1 MEKVILENKKIAVI
15 GAGHIGQ
22 AIIKGLIN
30 SGKIKRS
37 NIFISNKLNNVSIV
51 KKSDYVLIAVK
62 PFLVK
67 EVLKEIKS
75 VIKNKIILSV
85 AAGVSLEMLLSYS
98 NVSQKIIRLMPNIP
112 VSENKGVIGFFA
124 NKNISNLE
132 KNEILKLVSLLG
144 KVIMVK
150 KEESL
155 DILTLVTGCGPAI
168 SAYFINLISSFA
180 ENQGFSK
187 KESIDI
193 ALKIFEGTN
202 SYLNSNNLTPSNLI
216 ESVATKGGVT
226 EVIIS
231 SLNKNRI
238 DKLFEEAI
246 ESGYDKLRQLKEKI
260 KTEKEVKT

>member
-30 SGKIKRS
+30 SGKIKKS
-37 NIFISNKLNNVSIV
+37 NIFISNKLNNIAIA
-51 KKSDYVLIAVK
+51 KKSDYVFIAIK

-67 EVLKEIKS
+67 EVLKEIKP

-112 VSENKGVIGFFA
+112 ISENKGVIGFFA
-124 NKNISNLE
+124 NNNISNSE
-132 KNEILKLVSLLG
+132 KNIIIKLVSLLG

-150 KEESL
+150 KEEGL

-168 SAYFINLISSFA
+168 SAYFMNIISSYA
-180 ENQGFSK
+180 ENQGFPQ
-187 KESIDI
+187 KESINI
-193 ALKIFEGTN
+193 ALKVFEGTTN
-202 SYLNSNNLTPSNLI
+202 YLNENNLSPSKLI

-226 EVIIS
+226 EVIIN
-231 SLNKNRI
+231 SLNKVGMNN
-238 DKLFEEAI
+238 LFEEAM
-246 ESGYDKLRQLKEKI
+246 ESWYDKLHQLKAKI
-260 KTEKEVKT
+260 RTETEVKK